1 MNDGKEAGPA
11 ATPEP
16 PRTENFQD
24 RLNAALEKW
33 RNEGCP
39 RPGDDDPKTVICG
52 SRPHLTKMDPKDAD
66 GNIVMHINCAAGH
79 EDVWQFKIPAVEMQ
93 AELARQQAAA
103 AEAER
108 NGGKAKDPM
117 KASVKI
123 TMDLKTQEVTIDPW
137 VPTPGMGIQLAGIL
151 MSHFFAQMQANA
163 APANRL
169 KLPPQGL
176 VHPKTGRPIVQ

>member
-33 RNEGCP
+33 RDEGCP
-39 RPGDDDPKTVICG
+39 INGNLGACG
-52 SRPHLTKMDPKDAD
+52 ARPHLTKMSPKDAE
-66 GNIVMHINCAAGH
+66 GNIVMSIACAEGH